1 MTYALF
7 YFIVTE
13 IYGCN
18 ALNTFPTIAVLIPAY
33 NEEVVIEA
41 TIDSLIRSGCA
52 KSDIYIVDDRSTD
65 NTAKLASATGV
76 NVYTVP
82 ENGGKA
88 NAQRQALVYFQLL
101 KRYDWIIFFDGDTK
115 VDPLFMMKMRGAAE
129 ANPDVGLYLGQVKS
143 AENNHLFSS
152 LRAYDYTYGQDI
164 AKQGQSNFNVVFVG
178 PGCSSMYNTKV
189 LSELDIDPKTLAEDM
204 DLTMQVHRHGKR
216 VEYVPDAIVY
226 TQDPSTFRD
235 YGKQM
240 TRWYRGFWQ
249 VIKKHNVFGF
259 SKKQRVD
266 WYLILLTLDAVIFNR
281 LFWLALVG
289 IFYTPMLFGIMA
301 IDYGVSFL
309 IACYCAW
316 RTGRLDVIY
325 KHPVY
330 YWLGFYNFYA
340 FMKSF
345 FEIVIQRK
353 EILAWNKVKRYSF
366 DSHTN

>member
-101 KRYDWIIFFDGDTK
+101 QRYDWIIFFDGDTK

-143 AENNHLFSS
+143 VENDHIFSAS
-152 LRAYDYTYGQDI
+152 RAYEYTYGQDI
-164 AKQGQSNFNVVFVG
+164 AKQGQSNFDVVFVA
-178 PGCSSMYNTKV
+178 PGCSSMYNAKV
-189 LSELDIDPKTLAEDM
+189 LANLDIDPMTLAEDM
-204 DLTMQVHRHGKR
+204 DLTMQVHRLGKKVVY
-216 VEYVPDAIVY
+216 VEDAIVN
-226 TQDPSTFRD
+226 TQDPDSFTD
-235 YGKQM
+235 YSKQI

-249 VIKKHNVFGF
+249 VIKKHNVFGWQ
-259 SKKQRVD
+259 KKQRID
-266 WYLILLTLDAVIFNR
+266 WYMILITLDALFGNR
-281 LFWLALVG
+281 LVWFIIMSLFFTALLPKIILVD
-289 IFYTPMLFGIMA
+289 LF
-301 IDYGVSFL
+301 VVFC
-309 IACYCAW
+309 IACYAGW
-316 RTGRLDVIY
+316 RTRRLDVIY
-325 KHPVY
+325 KSPIY
-330 YWLGFYNFYA
+330 YGLGFYNFYA
-340 FMKSF
+340 FTKSF
-345 FEIVIQRK
+345 IEIIVMRK

-366 DSHTN
+366 ESHTN